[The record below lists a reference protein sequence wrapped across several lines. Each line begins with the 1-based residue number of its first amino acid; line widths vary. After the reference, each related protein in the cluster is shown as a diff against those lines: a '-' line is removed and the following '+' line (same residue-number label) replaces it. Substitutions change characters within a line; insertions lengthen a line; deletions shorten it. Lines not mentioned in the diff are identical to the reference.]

1 MRLSVIS
8 RIIKAEVCVICRSR
22 RLRRITQTEALII
35 LDITRKSSP
44 IIILLR
50 IRMTKENTITNQGKE
65 LKEWPRPSQT
75 RFFVNNFSNILITFS
90 DVQNIQRFYSC
101 SDINKSKRET
111 TSVQF
116 LPFELRRTLRKD
128 FRNGVFVLGFAYLFF
143 YYILGKNFHSCLRSS
158 FSVYRFLFVQQL
170 S

>member
-1 MRLSVIS
+1 VIS

-90 DVQNIQRFYSC
+90 DV
-101 SDINKSKRET
+101 
-111 TSVQF
+111 
-116 LPFELRRTLRKD
+116 
-128 FRNGVFVLGFAYLFF
+128 
-143 YYILGKNFHSCLRSS
+143 
-158 FSVYRFLFVQQL
+158 
-170 S
+170 